1 MPTFRWTHG
10 ERVSSVARMNA
21 PRIALVTGANQ
32 GLGRALVEGLAARM
46 SPDDL
51 VLLTGRNRQR
61 VADAA
66 AEVAQ
71 LPGTRSRVEARILDV
86 TETDTIASLAGELQK
101 QYGGVDVLIS
111 NAVARVLPEESQAA
125 RADEFIDVSN
135 TATHAILRSF
145 GPVLRPGGRLLV
157 VASSLGTLGHL
168 DARLHH
174 LFDGASL
181 EQVEYAVE
189 SWRSAVH
196 HGTAEAAGWPRWLN
210 VPSKV
215 AQVAAVR
222 AVATERRAH
231 DLAAGTLIAS
241 VCPGMVDTATSR
253 PWFSDYSRA
262 QSPSEAARAV
272 LDLVG
277 AEDVDPALY
286 GELVRFGKALPWHD
300 GTPPVEQDRI
310 LTP

>member
-1 MPTFRWTHG
+1 
-10 ERVSSVARMNA
+10 MNA
-21 PRIALVTGANQ
+21 SRIALVTGANQ

-46 SPDDL
+46 SPEDV
-51 VLLTGRNRQR
+51 VLLTGRDRQR

-66 AEVAQ
+66 REVAQ
-71 LPGTRSRVEARILDV
+71 LPGTRSRIEGRVLDV
-86 TETDTIASLAGELQK
+86 TDTEAVARLAEELRAQ
-101 QYGGVDVLIS
+101 QGGVDVVIS
-111 NAVARVLPEESQAA
+111 NAVARVLPDESQSG

-168 DARLHH
+168 DPRLHH

-181 EQVEYAVE
+181 DQVEYAVE
-189 SWRSAVH
+189 SWRGRIH
-196 HGTAEAAGWPRWLN
+196 NKTAEEAGWPRWLN

-222 AVATERRAH
+222 AVAAERREH
-231 DLAAGTLIAS
+231 DVLDGTLIAS

-253 PWFSDYSRA
+253 PWFSDYSHA
-262 QSPSEAARAV
+262 QSPARAARAV
-272 LDLVG
+272 LDLVF
-277 AEDVDPALY
+277 AEHVDPALY
-286 GELVRFGKALPWHD
+286 GELIRFGKVLPWHD
-300 GTPPVEQDRI
+300 GAPLVEQDRL

>member
-1 MPTFRWTHG
+1 
-10 ERVSSVARMNA
+10 MNA

-51 VLLTGRNRQR
+51 VLLTGRSRQR

-71 LPGTRSRVEARILDV
+71 LPGIRGRVQGRVLDV
-86 TETDTIASLAGELQK
+86 TETEAIEALAGELQS
-101 QYGGVDVLIS
+101 QYGGVDVVIS

-145 GPVLRPGGRLLV
+145 GPLLRPGGRLLV

-189 SWRSAVH
+189 SWRSAIH
-196 HGTAEAAGWPRWLN
+196 QRTAEESGWPRWLN

-222 AVATERRAH
+222 AVAAERRAH
-231 DLAAGTLIAS
+231 DLATGTLIAS

-253 PWFSDYSRA
+253 PWFSDYSQA
-262 QSPSEAARAV
+262 QSPSEAAQAV
-272 LDLVG
+272 LDLVL
-277 AEDVDPALY
+277 AEHVDPALY
-286 GELVRFGKALPWHD
+286 GELIRFGKALPWYG
-300 GTPPVEQDRI
+300 GTPLVEQDRI

>member
-1 MPTFRWTHG
+1 
-10 ERVSSVARMNA
+10 MNA
-21 PRIALVTGANQ
+21 SRIALVTGANQ

-46 SPDDL
+46 NPDDL
-51 VLLTGRNRQR
+51 VLLTGRSHQR
-61 VADAA
+61 VHDAA
-66 AEVAQ
+66 REVAA
-71 LPGTRSRVEARILDV
+71 LPGTRARVEGRVLDV
-86 TETDTIASLAGELQK
+86 TDTDALSSLAEDLWARH
-101 QYGGVDVLIS
+101 GGVDVVIS
-111 NAVARVLPEESQAA
+111 NAVARLLPEESQAE

-135 TATHAILRSF
+135 TATHAILRSI
-145 GPVLRPGGRLLV
+145 GPMLRPGGRLLV

-168 DARLHH
+168 DPRLHH

-189 SWRSAVH
+189 SWRSAIH
-196 HGTAEAAGWPRWLN
+196 NRTAQEAGWPIWLN

-222 AVATERRAH
+222 ALAAERRER
-231 DLAAGTLIAS
+231 DLATGTLIAS

-253 PWFSDYSRA
+253 PWFSDYSQA
-262 QSPSEAARAV
+262 QSPAQAAEAV
-272 LDLVG
+272 LDLVF
-277 AEDVDPALY
+277 ADHVDPALY

-300 GTPPVEQDRI
+300 GTPPVEQDRM